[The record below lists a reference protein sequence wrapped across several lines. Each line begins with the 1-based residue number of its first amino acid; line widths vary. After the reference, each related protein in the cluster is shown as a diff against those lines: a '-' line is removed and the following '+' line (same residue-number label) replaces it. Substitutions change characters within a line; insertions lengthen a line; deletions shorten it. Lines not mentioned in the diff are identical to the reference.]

1 LVGCGGARFLPI
13 PGFRKLYIR
22 PLPLLCGLAKEL
34 KELRRTIALELWGNR
49 YAVKAL
55 EEISRAYRE
64 MLVELVGYAVRY
76 KASLKTLHRMFYNKY
91 RSRYPWLPT
100 RVVKGCM
107 RDALRIAKS
116 FRRIKTRQ
124 YTWEIARE
132 IIGFLGLNP
141 KRKGDRKVIKE
152 IWDVVYR
159 TAREIAIYQLERE
172 IKSGLRPE
180 IKSITIHYSDSQD
193 WRLEDGVIKVRTHIG
208 WAELH
213 YRGNR
218 HLWGYLYGGW
228 ELSKELRIKVDGG
241 KIIAYLVFEKVVEVG
256 YDPDNVVAVDINED
270 NVTAAVFVKG
280 TLVGFVR
287 IETNLGRIAIA
298 YSERRKR
305 ISQGRS
311 TRSDRA
317 VKKALKKLREEGRKE
332 DIVYKTARVIEDL
345 AIEYSARVVVGDV
358 YKDKDKILERVSD
371 NRMRHRIAQWSAS
384 KLAKILG
391 QKPIHVESIYEG
403 DTSSKD
409 PFDQSKELSYTPAV
423 IRVAMVSGGL
433 RVRVIKIR
441 FRLARLSNGWILDR
455 DMVGA
460 LNIGLRALASDGSPM
475 ALGSTEPHA
484 VWAKLVN
491 PHRGLAQA
499 MELKIFKSA

>member
-1 LVGCGGARFLPI
+1 
-13 PGFRKLYIR
+13 
-22 PLPLLCGLAKEL
+22 LAGEL
-34 KELRRTIALELWGNR
+34 KELRRTVALEVWGNR

-64 MLVELVGYAVRY
+64 MLVELVDYAVRY

-116 FRRIKTRQ
+116 FRRSKTRQ

-141 KRKGDRKVIKE
+141 RRKRDRKVIKE
-152 IWDVVYR
+152 IWDVIYK
-159 TAREIAIYQLERE
+159 TAREIAVCQLERE
-172 IKSGLRPE
+172 IKDGLRPE
-180 IKSITIHYSDSQD
+180 IKNITIHYSDSQD
-193 WRLEDGVIKVRTHIG
+193 WRLGDGVIRVRTHIG
-208 WAELH
+208 WVELH
-213 YRGNR
+213 YRGDK

-228 ELSKELRIKVDGG
+228 ELSKELKIKVADGR
-241 KIIAYLVFEKVVEVG
+241 IMAYLAFEKVAEVS
-256 YDPDNVVAVDINED
+256 YDPDNIVAVDINED

-280 TLVGFVR
+280 VLEGFVR

-298 YSERRKR
+298 YSERRKG
-305 ISQGRS
+305 ITEGRS

-317 VKKALKKLREEGRKE
+317 VKKALKKLREERRKE
-332 DIVYKTARVIEDL
+332 DIVYKTAKVIENL
-345 AIEYSARVVVGDV
+345 ATRHNARVVVGDV
-358 YKDKDKILERVSD
+358 YRDKDKILERVSD
-371 NRMRHRIAQWSAS
+371 DRMRHRIAQWSAS
-384 KLAKILG
+384 KLVRILK
-391 QKPIHVESIYEG
+391 QKPVHVETISER

-409 PFDQSKELSYTPAV
+409 PFDHSKELSYAPAV
-423 IRVAMVSGGL
+423 IRVARVSGGL
-433 RVRVIKIR
+433 RVKVIKIR
-441 FRLARLSNGWILDR
+441 LRLARLSNGWILDR

-460 LNIGLRALASDGSPM
+460 LNIGLRALSSNGSPM

-499 MELKIFKSA
+499 TELRIFKSA